1 MDEGARAG
9 SSSRPAV
16 GTMLGTPMIGA
27 VDHYLAKYGRAAG
40 HEVVAKIP
48 AKWRGLLLPHAP
60 MLGLVGSR
68 RYPYAFL
75 GELMR
80 TMCTV
85 SRVPDEDL
93 FIREMAIAG
102 IDASVN
108 TAMRVLLRIAQT
120 PESLA
125 ARGQEA
131 WNMFH
136 DSGRITIL
144 SVTDHEYMSQVDQWP
159 NHDVTVCKV
168 VMEVR
173 RRLIER
179 TGKRHVE
186 ARREKC
192 VAWGHDA
199 CVTRVRWE

>member
-1 MDEGARAG
+1 MGEGAGPG
-9 SSSRPAV
+9 SASLPTI

-27 VDHYLAKYGRAAG
+27 VDHYLTKYGRAAG
-40 HEVVAKIP
+40 HEVVARVSPKF
-48 AKWRGLLLPHAP
+48 KGLLLPHAP

-68 RYPYAFL
+68 RYPYPFL
-75 GELMR
+75 GELVR
-80 TMCTV
+80 TMATV
-85 SRVPDEDL
+85 VRVADEDA
-93 FIREMAIAG
+93 FIRELSIAG
-102 IDASVN
+102 IDAAVN
-108 TAMRVLLRIAQT
+108 TAMRVLLRIAQS

-131 WNMFH
+131 WNLFH

-144 SVTDHEYMSQVDQWP
+144 SVTEHEYMSQVDQWP

-173 RRLIER
+173 RRLIQR

-199 CVTRVRWE
+199 CTTRVRWE